1 MMNKDNLALLI
12 KGYTGYVIGAADEA
26 LLQYLY
32 DAEVQHVLNDC
43 NVSELPPELTTM
55 VEMVTAGKFLSI
67 SRLKVLGD
75 EALDVVKS
83 IKLGDTTVELGG
95 NSAEARLNSLI
106 SVLTKERDLSCFR
119 RLRW

>member
-1 MMNKDNLALLI
+1 MNKESIALLI
-12 KGYTGYVIGAADEA
+12 KGYTGYEITAEDEA
-26 LLQYLY
+26 LLHYLY

-43 NVSELPPELTTM
+43 NVSELPAELVPM
-55 VEMVTAGKFLSI
+55 VERVTAGQFLSI
-67 SRLKVLGD
+67 SRVKVLGD

-95 NSAEARLNSLI
+95 VSAEDRLNALI
-106 SVLTKERDLSCFR
+106 AVLTKERDLSCFR

>member
-1 MMNKDNLALLI
+1 MDRDNIALLI
-12 KGYTGYVIGAADEA
+12 KGYTGYEVAEDDEP

-32 DAEVQHVLNDC
+32 AAEVQHVLNDC
-43 NVSELPPELTTM
+43 NLPELPEELVTM
-55 VEMVTAGKFLSI
+55 VEMVTAGQFLMI
-67 SRLKVLGD
+67 NREKVLGI

-83 IKLGDTTVELGG
+83 IKEGDTTVELGG
-95 NSAEARLNSLI
+95 SNPEERLNSLI

>member
-1 MMNKDNLALLI
+1 MNKDTIALLI
-12 KGYTGYVIGAADEA
+12 KGYTGYEIITEDEP
-26 LLQYLY
+26 LLRYLY

-43 NVSELPPELTTM
+43 NLSELPDELVSM
-55 VEMVTAGKFLSI
+55 VEMVTAGQFLTI
-67 SRLKVLGD
+67 NRAKVLGD

-83 IKLGDTTVELGG
+83 IKEGDTTVELCGS
-95 NSAEARLNSLI
+95 NPEERLNSLI

>member
-1 MMNKDNLALLI
+1 MNKENIALLI
-12 KGYTGYVIGAADEA
+12 KGYTGYEITAEDEA

-32 DAEVQHVLNDC
+32 DAEVQHVLNGC
-43 NVSELPPELTTM
+43 NQASLPLELTTM

-67 SRLKVLGD
+67 NRAKVLGD